1 MRECIYGEVVVETH
15 DCCGIMI
22 ETVKMGDRREEIVRC
37 RDCVHFD
44 SGSPIPICDLLEFG
58 APDQEERGFCAWG
71 ELDTGRLR

>member
-1 MRECIYGEVVVETH
+1 MSEYIYEEVVVESQ
-15 DCCGIMI
+15 DRGVYVNKV
-22 ETVKMGDRREEIVRC
+22 VKLSDRREEIVRC

-71 ELDTGRLR
+71 EKVG